1 MVLSEKFASDPILF
15 DVETN
20 KATLAQLI
28 TQSENRFHVIDSNF
42 QLALDSNS
50 VAQFLNVAISSEEE
64 VIFLSGTKV
73 LSDRNS
79 SHTIVNV
86 LEICQ

>member
-20 KATLAQLI
+20 KATLAHVI

-42 QLALDSNS
+42 QFTLDSSS
-50 VAQFLNVAISSEEE
+50 VAQFLNIAISCNEE
-64 VIFLSGTKV
+64 VLFLTGTKV
-73 LSDRNS
+73 LSEKNS